1 MFFIPFLVGAAIIG
15 GTAYVIS
22 QVIRNKKPIKDI
34 SILRNIL
41 RNSTQIDY
49 GILSKEISI
58 LDRTPNYVDVGLY
71 NNDVIRIEA
80 PFVSYTLKPGMK
92 C

>member
-1 MFFIPFLVGAAIIG
+1 MFFLPFLVGAAIIG

-41 RNSTQIDY
+41 RNSTKIDY
-49 GILSKEISI
+49 GILSKKISI
-58 LDRTPNYVDVGLY
+58 LDCAPNYVDVGLY

-80 PFVSYTLKPGMK
+80 PSVSCKLKPGMK